1 MKKIFALVM
10 AGLLTVSCASYDLE
24 ENRETRSTIYK
35 GQTTWDMYENFGAPT
50 AAVRLSPEE
59 IHFLYRKEEKT
70 REWTNV
76 YFDWCDMVVIVIN
89 DRVEDWE
96 LSGNQCYLNIADP
109 APLPSEENERDNLLD
124 RYKPVPVD
132 DYEESY
138 YEPEYYDDYYEIE
151 NDAIYTEDDMY
162 Y

>member
-1 MKKIFALVM
+1 MKKIFALIM
-10 AGLLTVSCASYDLE
+10 AGLLTVSCASSDLE

-50 AAVRLSPEE
+50 VAVRLSPEE
-59 IHFLYRKEEKT
+59 VHFLYRREART

-96 LSGNQCYLNIADP
+96 LSGNQCYLNIAEP
-109 APLPSEENERDNLLD
+109 APLPPEENERDNLLD
-124 RYKPVPVD
+124 RYKLVPVGD
-132 DYEESY
+132 DETSY
-138 YEPEYYDDYYEIE
+138 YESEYYDDYYEIE

-162 Y
+162 F